1 MYIVVTGFSTS
12 ASKSATGELAF
23 EAKCFVRRLW
33 ISPPSNIVSCAAGLL
48 PLKYGSF
55 LFFHN
60 YPHVCLLSFLPNRC
74 YTTKQ
79 DWRIQLVSKPA
90 HKVSK
95 PAYPSEVCLA
105 GWAKGLSMTFKRKP
119 GYPVHW
125 FSYNSTL
132 KSLIVFLASPPRVP
146 YESLKEFKWKLL
158 FSLLTTCFTQA
169 LKPWLWLPLPRNE
182 RLLRL
187 TCELISDP

>member
-1 MYIVVTGFSTS
+1 M
-12 ASKSATGELAF
+12 
-23 EAKCFVRRLW
+23 
-33 ISPPSNIVSCAAGLL
+33 
-48 PLKYGSF
+48 
-55 LFFHN
+55 
-60 YPHVCLLSFLPNRC
+60 
-74 YTTKQ
+74 
-79 DWRIQLVSKPA
+79 
-90 HKVSK
+90 SK

-169 LKPWLWLPLPRNE
+169 LKPWLWLPLPSNE
-182 RLLRL
+182 LLLRIL
-187 TCELISDP
+187 LIQLLHYLDNYFKKGQSLIASTLPTYHMATNTEETRYSTPTQDATEPGPGALESKEIVHANGSG